1 MNTKNVVKNIFKIFQ
16 SWADLKTPFEI
27 ELKIRLEEILRNN

>member
-16 SWADLKTPFEI
+16 SWADIKTPFEI
-27 ELKIRLEEILRNN
+27 ELKIELEETLKKN